1 MENNSSTNRAVLLD
15 LVNGGNG
22 RPGPWIEKATLRR
35 PGQEDAA
42 IYALHLQ
49 NPNPHGRDLVIVAH
63 DGNLELCHDI
73 LLMLETGAQPRDPEV
88 TAEEAARDLEAR
100 RAALPQ
106 PEDCGRIVAA
116 PAELEK

>member
-1 MENNSSTNRAVLLD
+1 MDNKNTTKRAVLLD
-15 LVNGGNG
+15 LVNGGTG
-22 RPGPWIEKATLRR
+22 RPCPWIEKATLRR
-35 PGQEDAA
+35 PGQEDAT

-49 NPNPHGRDLVIVAH
+49 NPNKNGKGLVIVAH
-63 DGNLELCHDI
+63 DGSLELCHDI
-73 LLMLETGAQPRDPEV
+73 LLMLETGAKPRDPEV

-106 PEDCGRIVAA
+106 PEDCGRIVED